1 MRIGLIDV
9 DGHKFPNL
17 ALMKLSSWHK
27 EQGDTVEW
35 HSWDGWF
42 DKVYMAKVFSEAYT
56 EDVPEPFNA
65 TQVIR
70 GGQAMLSGWRTGRK
84 STTRKRI
91 LHCQTTSNTYTP
103 ITACIRNTRDM
114 ARA

>member
-35 HSWDGWF
+35 HSYDGWF

-70 GGQAMLSGWRTGRK
+70 GVRLCYLDGGRERSLPQGK
-84 STTRKRI
+84 GSSAAG
-91 LHCQTTSNTYTP
+91 LY
-103 ITACIRNTRDM
+103 
-114 ARA
+114 RAHIP

>member
-27 EQGDTVEW
+27 EQGDRVEW

-42 DKVYMAKVFSEAYT
+42 DKAYMAKVFSEAYT

-70 GGQAMLSGWRTGRK
+70 GVRLCYLDGRREGSLPQGK
-84 STTRKRI
+84 GSSTAG
-91 LHCQTTSNTYTP
+91 LY
-103 ITACIRNTRDM
+103 
-114 ARA
+114 